1 MQYNAMKLYNSINF
15 LDAVKVLWT
24 IQSKAKFTLFSRRP
38 VSRKNKPVE
47 KIGKEFIRVR

>member
-1 MQYNAMKLYNSINF
+1 MQYDAMKLYNSINF

-24 IQSKAKFTLFSRRP
+24 IQSKVKFGRRA
-38 VSRKNKPVE
+38 SRKNNPIR